1 MRVPRGRWEGEAGSR
16 WGRSAGGAA
25 SRTCAIGGYL
35 LQDGRDVMTNETE
48 LSTDVLRD
56 FSCSMAAPANNF
68 FHLPRSASSESEAV
82 AHPTAGLQPLREDLG
97 ELLPRVVDL
106 LVDWL
111 RPKYLNHGVVESQ
124 PRRPVLGY
132 LCRLARARYGFEV

>member
-1 MRVPRGRWEGEAGSR
+1 MKQNLVQMSYEISLVPWRRR
-16 WGRSAGGAA
+16 Q
-25 SRTCAIGGYL
+25 TI
-35 LQDGRDVMTNETE
+35 
-48 LSTDVLRD
+48 
-56 FSCSMAAPANNF
+56 F

-132 LCRLARARYGFEV
+132 FCRLARARYGFEV